1 MSKIKELSR
10 DIFYIRD
17 VFMRSLQKK
26 EEIEGEALSLVR
38 NFQVNMPGQI
48 TSFLLIMSQGANMF
62 GSVHLLVFAL
72 GLELT
77 DPQV

>member
-1 MSKIKELSR
+1 MADNPPSLVTYFSDTFRCELELYVSKIKELSR

-38 NFQVNMPGQI
+38 NFQVMKGKH
-48 TSFLLIMSQGANMF
+48 S
-62 GSVHLLVFAL
+62 H
-72 GLELT
+72 
-77 DPQV
+77 

>member
-38 NFQVNMPGQI
+38 NFQV
-48 TSFLLIMSQGANMF
+48 
-62 GSVHLLVFAL
+62 
-72 GLELT
+72 E
-77 DPQV
+77 